1 MANVPARGDRFTPAH
16 PSKNWLE
23 MYTQKADSV
32 QPRAPH
38 TPHTHTR
45 TPHTGLCFGSKSAN
59 AIRKQ
64 KKRSAR
70 SAKEHTYHISA
81 IEVEPKDR
89 RKDEFHVL
97 IDDVLYGPFTKI
109 KYVVFF
115 LFFFFFPLTRS
126 LLACVTVSQDWAGP
140 ELQRA
145 DGLPQSAGDDL
156 LPPRPL
162 ITTRNSNTHGPRLDS
177 LDRAAT

>member
-1 MANVPARGDRFTPAH
+1 
-16 PSKNWLE
+16 L
-23 MYTQKADSV
+23 
-32 QPRAPH
+32 
-38 TPHTHTR
+38 
-45 TPHTGLCFGSKSAN
+45 KSAN

-109 KYVVFF
+109 KYVDAQGASSSSTHH
-115 LFFFFFPLTRS
+115 LSHSPSTLHFFFFFSFAYRRIGPVLSSKEPMACRS
-126 LLACVTVSQDWAGP
+126 LPVMTYFPL
-140 ELQRA
+140 
-145 DGLPQSAGDDL
+145 DL
-156 LPPRPL
+156 
-162 ITTRNSNTHGPRLDS
+162 
-177 LDRAAT
+177 

>member
-1 MANVPARGDRFTPAH
+1 
-16 PSKNWLE
+16 L
-23 MYTQKADSV
+23 
-32 QPRAPH
+32 
-38 TPHTHTR
+38 
-45 TPHTGLCFGSKSAN
+45 KSAN

-109 KYVVFF
+109 KYVDAQGASSSSTPHLSHSPFHTPLLL
-115 LFFFFFPLTRS
+115 LF
-126 LLACVTVSQDWAGP
+126 CVSQDWAGP

-156 LPPRPL
+156 LPPGPL
-162 ITTRNSNTHGPRLDS
+162 MTTTRARPK
-177 LDRAAT
+177 

>member
-1 MANVPARGDRFTPAH
+1 
-16 PSKNWLE
+16 

-32 QPRAPH
+32 QPH
-38 TPHTHTR
+38 TPHA
-45 TPHTGLCFGSKSAN
+45 HTGFVLGSKSAN
-59 AIRKQ
+59 PILKQ

-109 KYVVFF
+109 KYVIN
-115 LFFFFFPLTRS
+115 PIS
-126 LLACVTVSQDWAGP
+126 HS
-140 ELQRA
+140 
-145 DGLPQSAGDDL
+145 
-156 LPPRPL
+156 
-162 ITTRNSNTHGPRLDS
+162 
-177 LDRAAT
+177 